1 MDKPVNSILIVEDVP
16 HIREL
21 LEVTL
26 QFKGYPVMSAQNGEE
41 ALELVDRGLPALV
54 IADILMPRLDGF
66 ALTQHLRRAEATRNL
81 PIILLSA
88 TYISPEDRDFAM
100 RLGAVK
106 FLEKPVDT
114 EEFLLTVAEILTQGP
129 PGLPEPLDEAVFNE
143 EYRQRLEEK
152 LRHKSSQISRIER
165 LMGDLPDT
173 QKPVFSELLAEARLQ
188 REQIQ
193 GELDRIYEQPG
204 SPDFS

>member
-1 MDKPVNSILIVEDVP
+1 MNDPESPILVVEDVS

-26 QFKGYPVMSAQNGEE
+26 KFKGYPVVSAQNGEE
-41 ALELVDRGLPALV
+41 ALERIRDKTPALV

-66 ALTQHLRRAEATRNL
+66 ALAQRLRSQDDTRNL

-88 TYISPEDRDFAM
+88 TYITPEDRDFAM

-106 FLEKPVDT
+106 FIEKPVDT
-114 EEFLLTVAEILTQGP
+114 EDFLLTVAEILTQGP
-129 PGLPEPLDEAVFNE
+129 PDLPAPLDQDVFNE

-152 LRHKSSQISRIER
+152 LRHKSNQVSRIER
-165 LMGDLPDT
+165 LLKDLPDT
-173 QKPVFSELLAEARLQ
+173 QKPVFIELLSEARLQ

-193 GELDRIYEQPG
+193 AELDKIYAQPG
-204 SPDFS
+204 GR

>member
-1 MDKPVNSILIVEDVP
+1 MHLNDPESPILVVEDVS

-26 QFKGYPVMSAQNGEE
+26 KFKGYPVVSAQNGEE
-41 ALELVDRGLPALV
+41 ALDRIRDKTPALV

-66 ALTQHLRRAEATRNL
+66 ALAHRLRSQETTRDL

-88 TYISPEDRDFAM
+88 TYITPEDRDFAM

-106 FLEKPVDT
+106 FIEKPVDT
-114 EEFLLTVAEILTQGP
+114 EDFLLTVAEIITQGP
-129 PGLPEPLDEAVFNE
+129 PDLPAPLDQDAFNE

-152 LRHKSSQISRIER
+152 LRHKSNQISRIER
-165 LMGDLPDT
+165 LLKDLPDT
-173 QKPVFSELLAEARLQ
+173 QKPVFIELLSEARLQ
-188 REQIQ
+188 SEHIQ
-193 GELDRIYEQPG
+193 AELDKIYAQPG
-204 SPDFS
+204 SY

>member
-1 MDKPVNSILIVEDVP
+1 MTDSDHPILVVEDVS

-26 QFKGYPVMSAQNGEE
+26 QFKGYPVVSAQNGEE
-41 ALELVDRGLPALV
+41 ALDRIQDRTPALV

-66 ALTQHLRRAEATRNL
+66 ALAQRLRSQEATRDL

-88 TYISPEDRDFAM
+88 TYITPEDRDFAM

-114 EEFLLTVAEILTQGP
+114 EDFLLSVAEILTQGAP
-129 PGLPEPLDEAVFNE
+129 ELPDPLDQDSFNE

-152 LRHKSSQISRIER
+152 LRHKSNQISRIER
-165 LMGDLPDT
+165 LLKDLPET
-173 QKPVFSELLAEARLQ
+173 QKPVFVELLAEARLQ

-193 GELDRIYEQPG
+193 TELDKIYSGSG
-204 SPDFS
+204 SP